1 MSTRKRSAVA
11 ENASLQSKENAKY
24 VLDEQVGFLMRKAQ
38 QRHIAIF
45 QQTIGPG
52 GPTPTQFAA
61 LSRLAASKEI
71 SQNQL
76 GRLTAMDP
84 ATIKGVITRLAE
96 RGLVERLP
104 DPNDQRRVLIRLSDQ
119 GRALMPELFARAAA
133 ITAATLQPLTE
144 KEAQQLS
151 LLLAKLC

>member
-1 MSTRKRSAVA
+1 MSTPKRSAAA
-11 ENASLQSKENAKY
+11 EGASLQPKDKAKY
-24 VLDEQVGFLMRKAQ
+24 VLDEQVGFLMRRAQ

-45 QQTIGPG
+45 QQMIGPG

-61 LSRLAASKEI
+61 LSKLAASKEI

-84 ATIKGVITRLAE
+84 ATIKGVIARLTE

-104 DPNDQRRVLIRLSDQ
+104 DPNDQRRILIRLSEA
-119 GRALMPELFARAAA
+119 GRALMPGFFARATE
-133 ITAATLQPLTE
+133 ITAATLEPLSD
-144 KEAQQLS
+144 KEAQQLLH
-151 LLLAKLC
+151 LLGKLG